1 MEAKEEAIEAR
12 AETTRPKI
20 EKWKTLGQ
28 SEYNVFKTG
37 YTNYMLG
44 KKEDQRPY
52 AFLTEEVKADLKV
65 LALGRTMK
73 PEFSII
79 PENSN
84 PAGNSNMGKS
94 NFASSNLR
102 SGALTPEKK

>member
-73 PEFSII
+73 PEFFQEETWEALNGNTFWELCDTLFPGKPALSSI
-79 PENSN
+79 
-84 PAGNSNMGKS
+84 
-94 NFASSNLR
+94 
-102 SGALTPEKK
+102 